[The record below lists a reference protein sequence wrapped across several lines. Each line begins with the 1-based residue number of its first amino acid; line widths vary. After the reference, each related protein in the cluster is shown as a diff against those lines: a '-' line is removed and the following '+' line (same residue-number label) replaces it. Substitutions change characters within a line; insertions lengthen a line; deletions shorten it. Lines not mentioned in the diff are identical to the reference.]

1 MYTYTHIYIIPKY
14 ILQYLFRLY
23 VKYYVC
29 CCFSFSTL
37 YITHIALFMLYWRYI
52 IVYIYIYSLVIWCIK
67 IYCFQYCITYTYV
80 IAYTIYMICVDLLK
94 YNVYILYIYIF
105 LPTTIYN
112 MLCVL
117 FNIVHLTYFPNIAF
131 IYMLHTYIY
140 IYKYCVRNMVYALV
154 PFFDNN

>member
-1 MYTYTHIYIIPKY
+1 MFTYYIYTY
-14 ILQYLFRLY
+14 
-23 VKYYVC
+23 
-29 CCFSFSTL
+29 
-37 YITHIALFMLYWRYI
+37 
-52 IVYIYIYSLVIWCIK
+52 
-67 IYCFQYCITYTYV
+67 
-80 IAYTIYMICVDLLK
+80 
-94 YNVYILYIYIF
+94 F

-131 IYMLHTYIY
+131 IDMLHTY